1 MELKNDYLSASTIY
15 SQLALKKGEL
25 ASIDKKDIQKSTFEK
40 NDEVI
45 LGQKNYDKADYS
57 RVIAKFK
64 SKDNEIRTHE
74 QTHASLGTTTSGIK
88 YNYQTGPDG
97 KLYATGGYVT
107 LNVSIPKDESAA
119 IAKLNEIQKASS
131 SPIGL
136 SGADASISQ
145 AANLNKMLIL
155 SQKGDENENR

>member
-15 SQLALKKGEL
+15 SQIALKKSEI
-25 ASIDKKDIQKSTFEK
+25 SNIDKKDIQKSTFEK

-45 LGQKNYDKADYS
+45 LGQKNYDEADYS